1 MSLLPSIPHG
11 ATAGHRLMAFTLSVV
26 CLIAGGTDCMG
37 QTAAEPSD
45 KPKTELA
52 TLGGGCFWCTEAV
65 FELVKG
71 VHDVVSGY
79 SGGHVPNPTY
89 EMVLTKKTGHA
100 EVVQITFDPDQ
111 VSFAELLEVFF
122 KTHDPTTLNQQG
134 ADVGPQYRS
143 VIFYHDDQQ
152 KRIAQEYI
160 EQLGD
165 QRAFRKPIVTE
176 VSPFSRFYRAEEYH
190 QDFFAKNPGHG
201 YCQAVVAAK
210 VRKFQTSFPDKVN
223 R

>member
-1 MSLLPSIPHG
+1 MLLLP
-11 ATAGHRLMAFTLSVV
+11 ATAQMGHASHRRLALFLSVV
-26 CLIAGGTDCMG
+26 CLIAGGKDCMG
-37 QTAAEPSD
+37 QTAAEPPET
-45 KPKTELA
+45 PKTQLA

-71 VHDVVSGY
+71 VQDVVSGY

-89 EMVLTKKTGHA
+89 ELVLTKKTGHA
-100 EVVQITFDPDQ
+100 EVVQILFDPDQ

-143 VIFYHDDQQ
+143 VIFYHDEEQ

-160 EQLGD
+160 EQLQG
-165 QRAFRKPIVTE
+165 QRAFRSPIVTE

-210 VRKFQTSFPDKVN
+210 VRKFQTSFPEKVN